1 MDWISVADDDV
12 ADYDNAGYEYD
23 YWESISRIH
32 LLAHGWIGSV
42 NGLCWQSKITRILV
56 PRGTTGRN
64 HDDDDDD
71 DEDVDD
77 DDDDDDGDGD

>member
-1 MDWISVADDDV
+1 M
-12 ADYDNAGYEYD
+12 
-23 YWESISRIH
+23 
-32 LLAHGWIGSV
+32 